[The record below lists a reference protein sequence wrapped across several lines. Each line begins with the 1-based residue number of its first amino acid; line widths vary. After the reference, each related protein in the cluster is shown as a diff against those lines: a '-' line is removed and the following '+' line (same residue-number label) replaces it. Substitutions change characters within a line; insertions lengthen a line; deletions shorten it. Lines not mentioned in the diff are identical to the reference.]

1 MLDETW
7 ASDHILQTFLLDLFH
22 VSLVPEHLANVLNLA
37 DVFFTR
43 LPIVLVILREDFF
56 INLYFRI
63 VERMR
68 LVVVLSEILLSRC
81 LHYYVSLLNIF
92 KELLLRDSFFRIE
105 KCAASYLV
113 QAVPLARIFRQAF
126 LDQLPELGT
135 V

>member
-22 VSLVPEHLANVLNLA
+22 VPLVPQHLANVLNLA
-37 DVFFTR
+37 DVLFTR

-68 LVVVLSEILLSRC
+68 LVVILSEILLSRC
-81 LHYYVSLLNIF
+81 LHV
-92 KELLLRDSFFRIE
+92 RR
-105 KCAASYLV
+105 
-113 QAVPLARIFRQAF
+113 R
-126 LDQLPELGT
+126 
-135 V
+135 